1 MKYGVNTFIWSE
13 EFGPDSLALLPRIKE
28 AGFDGVQVPLFRP
41 AEFPAAQVRKAF
53 AANELEC
60 SVCAIFIDGQSLIT
74 EDAATRAVA
83 RQHIGDTIKVTAEA
97 GANFVG
103 GPLYCP
109 VGYLPGRRRTT
120 DEWEWAVEGYQSVS
134 GTLAAH
140 GVTLGIEPLN
150 RFETFFLNTAAD
162 SAALCDQIGN
172 PNVGVLFD
180 TFHANIE
187 EKDLG
192 NAIRNLGGHLKHVHS
207 CENDRGIPGSGHVQW
222 DNMARAMRDIGYDGW
237 LTIESFGF
245 VGKLSAAVC
254 IWRDIER
261 SPESIAFEGIGFL
274 KNKFA

>member
-53 AANELEC
+53 ADNELEC
-60 SVCAIFIDGQSLIT
+60 SVCAIFIDGQSLISD
-74 EDAATRAVA
+74 DAATRENARAHIRDAVKA
-83 RQHIGDTIKVTAEA
+83 TAEA

-109 VGYLPGRRRTT
+109 VGYLPGRRRTA
-120 DEWEWAVEGYQSVS
+120 DEWKWAVEGYQSV
-134 GTLAAH
+134 GAALAAH

-162 SAALCDQIGN
+162 STALCDEIGDA
-172 PNVGVLFD
+172 NVGVLLD

-192 NAIRNLGGHLKHVHS
+192 DAIRKLGRHLKHVHS

-222 DNMARAMRDIGYDGW
+222 DSLAGAVRDIGYDGW

-274 KNKFA
+274 KSKFS